1 MLAAWSALSVCA
13 PPSPLLGAEPSH
25 AIAMHGSPALVP
37 GFLHFRYVD
46 PAAPKGGRLVASIV
60 GTFDSVA
67 MSRGEPG
74 LPGAFT
80 WRDQPYT
87 VARVMSKWKST
98 GTDRGE
104 VYLRRHWFRIE
115 TTTGEHMTLYC
126 QRQTKNPKKPKA
138 RWWVYSVTR

>member
-1 MLAAWSALSVCA
+1 MSTTTAKHEEFVS
-13 PPSPLLGAEPSH
+13 EPIVP
-25 AIAMHGSPALVP
+25 AI
-37 GFLHFRYVD
+37 
-46 PAAPKGGRLVASIV
+46 
-60 GTFDSVA
+60 GTFDSAA

-74 LPGAFT
+74 LPGEFT

-126 QRQTKNPKKPKA
+126 QRRTKNPKKPKA
-138 RWWVYSVTR
+138 RWWVYRVMRQGHETQRATLNVQRSTCNAQHSTSNLPHAIIER